1 MTPLPLRVLVYLRG
15 DDGPLAG
22 DLMEE
27 HGQGRSLIWLWRQV
41 AVALAIGAWSD
52 LQRHPVEA
60 LRAAVVLALFLPA
73 VLRLFV
79 PLAGLFAWESGGPQV
94 YPRFDSMPPSWF
106 VAFVTSVFVT
116 SVFCGRMAD
125 LLAGRFTR
133 LVLIS
138 LGVAGTLTIVQS
150 AWFGAGVL
158 WLYPWNGFL
167 TFTRWA
173 AINASI
179 ASLFLGG
186 LYLGGRQRGR
196 PKTPGTT
203 FGT

>member
-1 MTPLPLRVLVYLRG
+1 MTPLPLRVLSYLRG
-15 DDGPLAG
+15 HDGPLAG

-27 HGQGRSLIWLWRQV
+27 YGQGRSVIWLWRQV

-52 LQRHPVEA
+52 LQRHPLEA

-94 YPRFDSMPPSWF
+94 YPRFDSMPPSWL

-116 SVFCGRMAD
+116 AVFCGRMAG

-133 LVLIS
+133 PVLIA
-138 LGVAGTLTIVQS
+138 LGVAGMLTIVHS

-158 WLYPWNGFL
+158 WLYPWNGLL
-167 TFTRWA
+167 TFTRWTV
-173 AINASI
+173 INASI

-186 LYLGGRQRGR
+186 LYLGGWRRER
-196 PKTPGTT
+196 PKTSEPTVGT
-203 FGT
+203 